1 MPSPP
6 CRSALLFSHLDPTE
20 RQAVV
25 RNRYRVTIECEV
37 ETFDMTPER
46 MLELQEEREAHL
58 RECESCRLQ
67 GLEDPPTEESLA
79 GQRLLREV
87 LLRNPDL
94 LDQWMQREIM
104 LHLAESGVE
113 EARPSASE
121 TEILKP
127 VVETLP

>member
-1 MPSPP
+1 
-6 CRSALLFSHLDPTE
+6 
-20 RQAVV
+20 
-25 RNRYRVTIECEV
+25 
-37 ETFDMTPER
+37 
-46 MLELQEEREAHL
+46 MLELQAEREEHL

-79 GQRLLREV
+79 SQRLLREV

-104 LHLAESGVE
+104 LHLSESGLE

-127 VVETLP
+127 VVETLPPRLRHQYREALARGELYDAAPEFYESFHIGIADVTIEKA

>member
-1 MPSPP
+1 
-6 CRSALLFSHLDPTE
+6 
-20 RQAVV
+20 
-25 RNRYRVTIECEV
+25 
-37 ETFDMTPER
+37 MTPER
-46 MLELQEEREAHL
+46 MLELQAEREEHL

-79 GQRLLREV
+79 SQRLLREV

-104 LHLAESGVE
+104 LHLSESGLE

-127 VVETLP
+127 VVETLSRGLRHQFREALARGELYDAAPEFYESFHIGIADVTIEKA

>member
-1 MPSPP
+1 
-6 CRSALLFSHLDPTE
+6 
-20 RQAVV
+20 
-25 RNRYRVTIECEV
+25 
-37 ETFDMTPER
+37 MTPER
-46 MLELQEEREAHL
+46 MLELQAEREEHL

-121 TEILKP
+121 TDILKP
-127 VVETLP
+127 VVETLPPRLRHQYREALARGELYDAAPEFYESFHIGIADITVEKA

>member
-1 MPSPP
+1 
-6 CRSALLFSHLDPTE
+6 
-20 RQAVV
+20 
-25 RNRYRVTIECEV
+25 
-37 ETFDMTPER
+37 MTPER
-46 MLELQEEREAHL
+46 MLELQAEREEHL

-79 GQRLLREV
+79 SQRLLREV

-104 LHLAESGVE
+104 LHLSESGLE

-127 VVETLP
+127 VVETLPPRLRHQYREALARGELYDAAPEFYESFHIGIADVTIEKA